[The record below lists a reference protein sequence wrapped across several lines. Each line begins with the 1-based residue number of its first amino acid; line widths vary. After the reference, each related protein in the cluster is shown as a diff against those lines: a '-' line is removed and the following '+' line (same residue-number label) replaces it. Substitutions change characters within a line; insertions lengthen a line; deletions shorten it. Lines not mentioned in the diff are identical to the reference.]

1 TASSG
6 LGAPNITTDLLDL
19 APSITASIDL
29 RDPLKLTSAALMK
42 VLDTA
47 EGINTSN
54 EDWHKPFRR
63 LLFHFDTIESQS
75 RMLEEDFQVDET
87 IPSPD
92 PTVLGPLETYASQ
105 LNNIYQLLGDP
116 KTTKKRGGSTGEI
129 IAQAIRDIDDVFEK
143 YTDALRNYAAQSI
156 VQIKQEPALPDSEPL
171 RDDRHKTLKA
181 PNVYGIQ
188 HVPCVQ
194 GTREKTIKAIRSWA
208 EEKSSERPIFLL
220 LDVAGSGK
228 STVAKHMAN
237 EWTQANRLMARYF
250 FSRDTA
256 TTMSTSSFC
265 ATVADALYECD
276 DRLQTPIQEFKNR
289 KDFGLL
295 SFEEVFNGIVVKPLE
310 VLDLDAM
317 LIIDALDEC
326 NNEDGS
332 RSELLNALRTQHSST
347 PRLRVLATGR
357 PELDIKQWAQDSGVK
372 YVNFFQ
378 LEGGDRDV
386 ELYIKH
392 RLRSRPHVQDRL
404 YHVIKKSDGVFIWAR
419 IACDLI
425 LDTVDVEGLLDELDK
440 EVSLDFLYRVA
451 LGHSI
456 PRNARSRQALIVVLE
471 MILASREPLSIA
483 ELEVFSPKR
492 GIVEETVNRLGAVL
506 LYKDREDPIRLLHAT
521 FREFLTNRSRARVY
535 FIEPRRGHQTLA
547 LGCFRTISRHS
558 SQDGTTL
565 RGLDKISQ
573 RKEISLLIRDLL
585 TSWGYHC
592 IASYRK
598 LALEKHIVG
607 FARNELLTWAD
618 RADKWYSLGTVTCLR
633 NVLVISRQKLS
644 PMITEITT
652 SSGLKTVRR
661 SDYDLSTS
669 IDALLLFW
677 CAKIVR
683 ALVMLNSEP
692 K

>member
-1 TASSG
+1 PGTAGSTSSG
-6 LGAPNITTDLLDL
+6 LGAPNIDL
-19 APSITASIDL
+19 ALSITAATDL
-29 RDPLKLTSAALMK
+29 RDPLKSTSVALKK
-42 VLDTA
+42 VLETA
-47 EGINTSN
+47 KRLNSSN

-105 LNNIYQLLGDP
+105 LNGIYQLLGDP
-116 KTTKKRGGSTGEI
+116 NTTKKRGVSTSEI

-171 RDDRHKTLKA
+171 RDDRHKAPKA

-194 GTREKTIKAIRSWA
+194 GTREKTLDAIRSWA
-208 EEKSSERPIFLL
+208 EDKSSARPIFLL

-228 STVAKHMAN
+228 STVAKHMTN
-237 EWTQANRLMARYF
+237 EWTRNKRLMARYF

-256 TTMSTSSFC
+256 STMSISSFC
-265 ATVADALYECD
+265 ETVANAFVECD
-276 DRLQTPIQEFKNR
+276 PRLEEPITAFKRRPN
-289 KDFGLL
+289 FGLL
-295 SFEEVFNGIVVKPLE
+295 SFEELFNGLIMEHLE
-310 VLDLDAM
+310 TLGLDAI

-332 RSELLNALRTQHSST
+332 RSELLNALRTQRSST

-357 PELDIKQWAQDSGVK
+357 PELDIKQWAQSSGVD

-378 LEGGDRDV
+378 LEGGDRDI

-392 RLRSRPHVQDRL
+392 RLQFRPHVQDRL
-404 YHVIKKSDGVFIWAR
+404 YQVIKKADGVFIWAR

-425 LDTVDVEGLLDELDK
+425 LDTVDVEGLLDELNK
-440 EVSLDFLYRVA
+440 EVSLDFLYKVA
-451 LGHSI
+451 LEHSI
-456 PRNARSRQALIVVLE
+456 PKDARSRQALTVVLE
-471 MILASREPLSIA
+471 MVLASREPLSIA
-483 ELEVFSPKR
+483 ELEMLSPKR

-521 FREFLTNRSRARVY
+521 FREFLINRPRARVY
-535 FIEPRRGHQTLA
+535 FIEPGRGHQTLA
-547 LGCFRTISRHS
+547 LGCLRTISRHS
-558 SQDGTTL
+558 SQDDTAL
-565 RGLDKISQ
+565 RGLDEISL
-573 RKEISLLIRDLL
+573 RKEIWAYIYSSK
-585 TSWGYHC
+585 SWGYHC

-598 LALEKHIVG
+598 LGIEKHIVG

-633 NVLVISRQKLS
+633 NVLVLSRQKLS
-644 PMITEITT
+644 PIITETTT
-652 SSGLKTVRR
+652 SSCLETVRR
-661 SDYDLSTS
+661 NDYDLSTA

-677 CAKIVR
+677 CGKIVR
-683 ALVMLNSEP
+683 TLVMLNSEP